1 MFPLI
6 FFGRMNPFVTI
17 KHIGIQTDMFNKT
30 KYCCPFSSN
39 NYYGIVPIG
48 IETKNSQPYRH
59 EGLERQ
65 DCDWVFDL
73 EWQQKNVKS
82 LLEDYNDPII
92 FAFLGHG
99 FTDYCLP
106 YDGSNKIVNVKIEL
120 SNGDFIIAKT
130 FEWYNK

>member
-6 FFGRMNPFVTI
+6 FFGRMNPFMTI

-65 DCDWVFDL
+65 DCEL
-73 EWQQKNVKS
+73 
-82 LLEDYNDPII
+82 
-92 FAFLGHG
+92 FL
-99 FTDYCLP
+99 DV
-106 YDGSNKIVNVKIEL
+106 IQ
-120 SNGDFIIAKT
+120 
-130 FEWYNK
+130 